1 MSILLRRREFIAGLG
16 GAAAWPVQPR
26 REVALCIAMIVARLI
41 DPASKL
47 ATARGLA
54 DDTATSSLGQVLGLG
69 PVDEQELYEALDW
82 LVSQQQRIERA
93 LARRHLEH
101 GTLVLYDVTS
111 TYFEGRTCPLAK
123 RGYNRDGKRH
133 KLQIVFGLMC
143 TAQGCPVAVE
153 VFEGNVGD
161 PSTLASQIEKVKQ
174 RFGIAH
180 IVLIGDRGMITEA
193 RINETVKPAGISF
206 ITALRAPAIHSLVDA
221 GSIQL
226 SLFDQRDLAEVS
238 SPDYPNERLIV
249 CYATLLADERSRKRR
264 ELLDATEQDLREIQ
278 ARVRRA
284 KRPLRGKEKIGLA
297 LGAVINHYKVGKHF
311 DVKITD
317 ADLTFERKTEQINAE
332 GLLDGI
338 YVLRTDVKPAI
349 LDAAGTVRAYKNLA
363 TVERAFRSIK
373 TVDLEVRPIHH
384 RRAQRVRA
392 HVQLCMLAY
401 YLEWHMRQALKPIL
415 FDDHD
420 SAAAEAA
427 RTSIVAKAERSTAG
441 ERKVATK
448 RTDDGLPVHSFRSLI
463 ADLATV
469 TRNTMTIS
477 KVEDATFV
485 LYPKLTA
492 TQQRAFEILAV
503 PMNCCQ

>member
-1 MSILLRRREFIAGLG
+1 M
-16 GAAAWPVQPR
+16 
-26 REVALCIAMIVARLI
+26 
-41 DPASKL
+41 
-47 ATARGLA
+47 
-54 DDTATSSLGQVLGLG
+54 
-69 PVDEQELYEALDW
+69 
-82 LVSQQQRIERA
+82 
-93 LARRHLEH
+93 
-101 GTLVLYDVTS
+101 
-111 TYFEGRTCPLAK
+111 
-123 RGYNRDGKRH
+123 
-133 KLQIVFGLMC
+133 
-143 TAQGCPVAVE
+143 
-153 VFEGNVGD
+153 
-161 PSTLASQIEKVKQ
+161 
-174 RFGIAH
+174 
-180 IVLIGDRGMITEA
+180 
-193 RINETVKPAGISF
+193 
-206 ITALRAPAIHSLVDA
+206 
-221 GSIQL
+221 
-226 SLFDQRDLAEVS
+226 
-238 SPDYPNERLIV
+238 
-249 CYATLLADERSRKRR
+249 
-264 ELLDATEQDLREIQ
+264 
-278 ARVRRA
+278 
-284 KRPLRGKEKIGLA
+284 
-297 LGAVINHYKVGKHF
+297 GKHF

-332 GLLDGI
+332 ALLDGI

-401 YLEWHMRQALKPIL
+401 YLEWHMRQVLKPIL

>member
-1 MSILLRRREFIAGLG
+1 MPAKDLHD
-16 GAAAWPVQPR
+16 
-26 REVALCIAMIVARLI
+26 LI
-41 DPASKL
+41 DWLKANPDKASAGI
-47 ATARGLA
+47 ATVGYHLVTALFQKQTGTKFTLVPYRGVRTALQDLVA
-54 DDTATSSLGQVLGLG
+54 GRIDLLFGSPDLLPVVRGGIIKAYAATSDTRFAQAPDIPTFAEMGVPAVFWSSWMGLFA
-69 PVDEQELYEALDW
+69 P
-82 LVSQQQRIERA
+82 
-93 LARRHLEH
+93 
-101 GTLVLYDVTS
+101 
-111 TYFEGRTCPLAK
+111 
-123 RGYNRDGKRH
+123 RG
-133 KLQIVFGLMC
+133 
-143 TAQGCPVAVE
+143 
-153 VFEGNVGD
+153 
-161 PSTLASQIEKVKQ
+161 
-174 RFGIAH
+174 
-180 IVLIGDRGMITEA
+180 
-193 RINETVKPAGISF
+193 
-206 ITALRAPAIHSLVDA
+206 
-221 GSIQL
+221 
-226 SLFDQRDLAEVS
+226 
-238 SPDYPNERLIV
+238 NERLIV
-249 CYATLLADERSRKRR
+249 CRNPLLADERSRKRR
-264 ELLDATEQDLREIQ
+264 ELLDATEQDLREIL

-392 HVQLCMLAY
+392 HVLLCMLAY
-401 YLEWHMRQALKPIL
+401 YLEWHMRQVLKPIL

-448 RTDDGLPVHSFRSLI
+448 RTDDGLPIHSFRSLI

>member
-1 MSILLRRREFIAGLG
+1 M
-16 GAAAWPVQPR
+16 
-26 REVALCIAMIVARLI
+26 
-41 DPASKL
+41 
-47 ATARGLA
+47 
-54 DDTATSSLGQVLGLG
+54 
-69 PVDEQELYEALDW
+69 
-82 LVSQQQRIERA
+82 
-93 LARRHLEH
+93 
-101 GTLVLYDVTS
+101 
-111 TYFEGRTCPLAK
+111 
-123 RGYNRDGKRH
+123 
-133 KLQIVFGLMC
+133 
-143 TAQGCPVAVE
+143 
-153 VFEGNVGD
+153 
-161 PSTLASQIEKVKQ
+161 
-174 RFGIAH
+174 
-180 IVLIGDRGMITEA
+180 
-193 RINETVKPAGISF
+193 
-206 ITALRAPAIHSLVDA
+206 
-221 GSIQL
+221 
-226 SLFDQRDLAEVS
+226 
-238 SPDYPNERLIV
+238 
-249 CYATLLADERSRKRR
+249 
-264 ELLDATEQDLREIQ
+264 
-278 ARVRRA
+278 
-284 KRPLRGKEKIGLA
+284 RGKEKIGLA

-332 GLLDGI
+332 ALLDGI

-392 HVQLCMLAY
+392 HVLLCMLAY
-401 YLEWHMRQALKPIL
+401 YLEWHMRQVLKPIL

-448 RTDDGLPVHSFRSLI
+448 RTDDGLPIHSFRSLI